1 MKKILFFII
10 ILCSC
15 KSQKELVGTYLS
27 SSEHILTKIVLN
39 EDQTFS
45 FKRNEGLADYNSSGT
60 WELKKK
66 KSIVLESFPKTTS
79 VNGLVKESI
88 DKSLEDT
95 LLLKLKS
102 HNNIPLKNILV
113 LVNHKDYYKTNMDG
127 EVRILT
133 TMNNFYTSFESGYQ
147 FYYEAVNKDSNR
159 FEIILE
165 TKVSSLIHLLNYS
178 FKVKNQKLID
188 SSGKKYS
195 KSFP

>member
-1 MKKILFFII
+1 
-10 ILCSC
+10 
-15 KSQKELVGTYLS
+15 
-27 SSEHILTKIVLN
+27 
-39 EDQTFS
+39 
-45 FKRNEGLADYNSSGT
+45 
-60 WELKKK
+60 
-66 KSIVLESFPKTTS
+66 
-79 VNGLVKESI
+79 
-88 DKSLEDT
+88 
-95 LLLKLKS
+95 
-102 HNNIPLKNILV
+102 
-113 LVNHKDYYKTNMDG
+113 KTNMDG